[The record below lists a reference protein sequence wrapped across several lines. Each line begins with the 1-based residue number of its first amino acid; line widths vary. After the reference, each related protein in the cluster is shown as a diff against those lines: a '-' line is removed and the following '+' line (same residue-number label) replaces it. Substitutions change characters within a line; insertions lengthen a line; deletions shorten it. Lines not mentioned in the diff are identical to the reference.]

1 MDLFE
6 NKEFMAALDELS
18 KTSDVFVD
26 HENKKVRV
34 DCRENSASLTEKRI
48 RAEVEYIIERNKR
61 LGLPSKEIRYETD
74 DGGMVAVWSEIDG
87 YISENIARVIS
98 QEKNKKF

>member
-34 DCRENSASLTEKRI
+34 DCRMNHVPLTEERL
-48 RAEVEYIIERNKR
+48 REDVEYILGRNK
-61 LGLPSKEIRYETD
+61 LHGFPSKEIRYETN
-74 DGGMVAVWSEIDG
+74 DGGTVAVWTKKDG
-87 YISENIARVIS
+87 FIPENVARVVAED
-98 QEKNKKF
+98 QDL